1 MLIVHK
7 YQRPN
12 AQGSM
17 QGHYFKS
24 GKYIRSSDILP
35 YSDALLKM
43 LVKGHSLYSI
53 TKVESKT
60 DLEFKIFKNS
70 N

>member
-12 AQGSM
+12 AIGSM
-17 QGHYFKS
+17 QAHYFKS
-24 GKYIRSSDILP
+24 GKYTRSSSVLP
-35 YSDALLKM
+35 FSDELLKI
-43 LVKGHSLYSI
+43 LVRGHCLYSI

-60 DLEFKIFKNS
+60 DLEFKIYQN